1 LFETIENAHSRSI
14 IIENVDQLLLKI
26 VGRSIMI
33 ENEHKGQKAMQLAR
47 QINLLTR
54 GNIVGRLIMIENEH
68 NGQLI
73 MIENEHKHRLLRM

>member
-1 LFETIENAHSRSI
+1 
-14 IIENVDQLLLKI
+14 
-26 VGRSIMI
+26 MI